1 MINVYGQRTK
11 MPRPKKSAS
20 SETSPKAKGLFD
32 HITHIREKQDPKY
45 FESLSEADKKSWS
58 NYMVCRFLSMQPNLI
73 EHINDLQ
80 RYSGILSPREL
91 YKVLIRIVPK
101 GRVFYPYIK
110 SKSEKYNKDLIT
122 LLCAHFQDS
131 ERNVLEYISL
141 LTKDD
146 LKSIV
151 SKYGYTEKQ
160 IKDLLEV

>member
-1 MINVYGQRTK
+1 MINVYGSRTK
-11 MPRPKKSAS
+11 MPRPKKS
-20 SETSPKAKGLFD
+20 TSGESAPKAKGLFD
-32 HITHIREKQDPKY
+32 HINHIREKQDPNY

-58 NYMVCRFLSMQPNLI
+58 NYMVCRFLSMQPSLI

-80 RYSGILSPREL
+80 RYSGVLSPREL

-101 GRVFYPYIK
+101 GRAFYPYIK
-110 SKSEKYNKDLIT
+110 SKSEKHNKELIT

-141 LTKDD
+141 LTKNDVVN
-146 LKSIV
+146 IV

-160 IKDLLEV
+160 INELLET